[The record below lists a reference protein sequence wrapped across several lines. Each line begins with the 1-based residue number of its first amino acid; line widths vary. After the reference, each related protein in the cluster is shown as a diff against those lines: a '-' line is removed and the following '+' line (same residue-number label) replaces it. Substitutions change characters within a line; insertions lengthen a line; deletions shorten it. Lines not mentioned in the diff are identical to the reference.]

1 MLSAHS
7 STNEINDLVVSF
19 ANSVKTIE
27 GGSHVNGFKS
37 GLLTVFNNF
46 AFNNKLLKD
55 KDSPL
60 DQDDISEG
68 LTAVVSVN
76 VPEKLINYEGQTK
89 NKLFTKEANEISK
102 KATIE
107 NLSL

>member
-1 MLSAHS
+1 M
-7 STNEINDLVVSF
+7 EDLKVRHQ
-19 ANSVKTIE
+19 E
-27 GGSHVNGFKS
+27 
-37 GLLTVFNNF
+37 
-46 AFNNKLLKD
+46 LLKE

-107 NLSL
+107 NLSFWLEKNKSLGIDLIKTIIHNRDLKI